1 MWHIDIYIAIDIQA
15 MAQATFKRRAAR
27 GRQMNA
33 ESAIRRSDPD
43 LVPALC
49 LLSNVLRSR
58 LNDNVLLTP

>member
-27 GRQMNA
+27 SADVQMNA
-33 ESAIRRSDPD
+33 ESDPEPD

-49 LLSNVLRSR
+49 LLSNVPTFI
-58 LNDNVLLTP
+58 LTCC

>member
-27 GRQMNA
+27 SQMNNA
-33 ESAIRRSDPD
+33 ESDPD

-49 LLSNVLRSR
+49 LLSNVPTFI
-58 LNDNVLLTP
+58 LTCC